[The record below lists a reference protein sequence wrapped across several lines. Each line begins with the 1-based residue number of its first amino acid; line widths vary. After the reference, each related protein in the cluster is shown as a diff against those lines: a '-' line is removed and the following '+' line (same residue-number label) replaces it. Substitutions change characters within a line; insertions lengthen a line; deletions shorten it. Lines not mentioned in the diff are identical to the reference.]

1 MYQHLPRPILLDPL
15 HRIIEPDPISQ
26 NAIRS
31 KKNMTPTQL
40 SPADFSPPLNEI

>member
-1 MYQHLPRPILLDPL
+1 VPPGSSTQTTP
-15 HRIIEPDPISQ
+15 SQ